1 MYIQST
7 RRYPRDYYSSVI
19 FLLLKKDHIAK
30 GVDQKNPPIAPIAT
44 TVAKVIGSVFGI
56 PKRGP
61 NKGIIDVMH
70 PTGIRIL
77 KFTSGHL
84 ARFDIWLT
92 MNAESSANENQPPH
106 NTAKDPGSNSGRMNT
121 IRINIASIAPVAA
134 PEKMMF
140 FQFTNNPIILDL
152 YMPRANVTIL
162 SNVLRILT
170 ACSGAMLTVGIMMP
184 PSTRL
189 FSNVFHRYTD

>member
-1 MYIQST
+1 MWSGVDRIDNRFSIEKIDHLIGIIG
-7 RRYPRDYYSSVI
+7 YPRDYSSSVI
-19 FLLLKKDHIAK
+19 FLLVKKDHIAK

-84 ARFDIWLT
+84 ARFDI
-92 MNAESSANENQPPH
+92 
-106 NTAKDPGSNSGRMNT
+106 
-121 IRINIASIAPVAA
+121 
-134 PEKMMF
+134 
-140 FQFTNNPIILDL
+140 
-152 YMPRANVTIL
+152 
-162 SNVLRILT
+162 
-170 ACSGAMLTVGIMMP
+170 
-184 PSTRL
+184 
-189 FSNVFHRYTD
+189 